1 MDKKELEKMETEIS
15 KAPSN
20 YVSLATS
27 SIPIIESS
35 YIGKDAI
42 IVVVGSNVWKEIK
55 KIREAK

>member
-1 MDKKELEKMETEIS
+1 MNKKGLKKLEIEIS

-20 YVSLATS
+20 YVSLAMS
-27 SIPIIESS
+27 GIPIIESS

>member
-1 MDKKELEKMETEIS
+1 MDKEELRKLEVKIGE
-15 KAPSN
+15 APSN
-20 YVSLATS
+20 YVSLAMS
-27 SIPIIESS
+27 GIPIIESS